1 MTSNKS
7 QKDDRLEQTRPSSI
21 RGGVITALSWG
32 ITICLAILLIAFGVY
47 RVYGMAWLPI
57 GNQQPATVSSTPG
70 FVQAIPTRQ
79 LPVMMPAFD
88 PALILNGIVPA
99 ADSHT
104 TSPTRPREKGEDY
117 TVESGDSVFSIATD
131 FNIKPETLLWSNYA
145 ALNDN
150 PDMISIGLDL
160 IIPPI
165 DGVYYKWQD
174 GDTLQG
180 VASRFKANVDD
191 ILSYPGNG
199 LDMTNPVIKPGDYI
213 MIPGGSREFRQWLV
227 PTIPRG
233 KAGVAATVLGPG
245 ACDTSEGGYYGSGTF
260 IWPTG
265 THFISGNDYASWHL
279 GIDIG
284 AAMGSPVYASDSGM
298 VVYSGWS
305 NQGYGNMIMID
316 HGNGYQTLYGHLSVL
331 EVSCG
336 QGVLQGNLIALSGS
350 TGNSTGPHL
359 HFEVRY
365 MGGFINPHFV
375 LP

>member
-1 MTSNKS
+1 MAQRQAASARGN
-7 QKDDRLEQTRPSSI
+7 RLTI
-21 RGGVITALSWG
+21 ISWG
-32 ITICLAILLIAFGVY
+32 ITFCLVVLLIAFGVE
-47 RVYGMAWLPI
+47 RVYGNRWLPAQE
-57 GNQQPATVSSTPG
+57 NTLTSLSSQSVLTQTVPSS
-70 FVQAIPTRQ
+70 QAEIA
-79 LPVMMPAFD
+79 LPDFD
-88 PALILNGIVPA
+88 PSIILQGIVPV

-104 TSPTRPREKGEDY
+104 ISPTRPRETGEDY
-117 TVESGDSVFSIATD
+117 TVALGDSVFSISKD
-131 FNIKPETLLWSNYA
+131 FNIKPESLLWSNYNT
-145 ALNDN
+145 LKDN
-150 PDMISIGLDL
+150 PDLISIGQVLS
-160 IIPPI
+160 IPPT

-174 GDTLQG
+174 GDTIDA
-180 VASRFKANVDD
+180 VASRFKAKADD
-191 ILSYPGNG
+191 ILSYPGNR
-199 LDMTNPVIKPGDYI
+199 LDMTNPVIKPGDFI
-213 MIPGGSREFRQWLV
+213 MIPGGSREFHQWIV

-284 AAMGSPVYASDSGM
+284 ASQGSPVYASDSGM

-336 QGVLQGNLIALSGS
+336 QGVLQGGLIALSGS

-365 MGGFINPHFV
+365 MGGFINPHYV